1 MTTPASESQGLI
13 DDVHQLVA
21 WRPLAGLVDG
31 YRRAPDAPSKAL
43 AAIECAM
50 FVLDRLEPSGMGDLR
65 RLLAYAYAAVD
76 GSPQVRKLVTHLS
89 DMASDESERTGVAF
103 VGRSQ
108 Q

>member
-1 MTTPASESQGLI
+1 MTTPEAEPQGVI

-21 WRPLAGLVDG
+21 WRPLAGLVDR
-31 YRRAPDAPSKAL
+31 YHRAPDAPSKAL
-43 AAIECAM
+43 AAIDCAM

-65 RLLAYAYAAVD
+65 RLLAYTYAAVD

-89 DMASDESERTGVAF
+89 DMAGDEIERKGVAF